1 MKYARVVSGKTSPNG
16 DYGVIRGDMIYVL
29 SASPLDEKAEE
40 TGVSFPVKDVETYL
54 PPVSPPNIVALGLNY
69 AAHARESNM
78 EPPEE
83 PVVFLKASTALTG
96 HLSPVI
102 LPTDHPDE
110 VDYEAEL
117 AVIIGKKAKNIPENE
132 ILDYVFG
139 YTCSNDVSA
148 RDCQMRFDR
157 QWARAKSFDSFAPLG
172 PWIET
177 ELDASDIKI
186 ETRLNGKTMQSSG
199 TKDLIFKLPRLLSF
213 LSRQMTLLPGTVVM
227 TGTPSGVGYGRTPGV
242 YLRPGDTVE
251 IDIEGIGVLKNP
263 VVREV

>member
-1 MKYARVVSGKTSPNG
+1 MKYVRVISEKTSPGG
-16 DYGVIRGDMIYVL
+16 DYGVLKGDMVYIL
-29 SASPLDEKAEE
+29 SDCPIHAGARE
-40 TGVSFPVKDVETYL
+40 TGVSFPVNEVETYL
-54 PPVSPPNIVALGLNY
+54 PPVSPPNIIALGLNY
-69 AAHARESNM
+69 AEHARESNM
-78 EPPEE
+78 ELPEE

-96 HLSPVI
+96 HLSPIV
-102 LPTDHPDE
+102 LPSDHPDE

-117 AVIIGKKAKNIPENE
+117 AVIIGAKAKNAPEHE

-157 QWARAKSFDSFAPLG
+157 QWARAKSFDTFAPLG

-177 ELDASDIKI
+177 ELDASDISI
-186 ETRLNGKTMQSSG
+186 ETRLNGKIMQSSR
-199 TKDLIFKLPRLLSF
+199 TKDLIFKLPRLLSY

-227 TGTPSGVGYGRTPGV
+227 TGTPSGVGYGRDPRI
-242 YLRPGDTVE
+242 YLRAGDTLEVE
-251 IDIEGIGVLKNP
+251 IEGIGVLRNP